1 MATKDHPRN
10 RTELV
15 ISTRTVM
22 RVLTTI
28 LLFVAGIEFVI
39 ILQTQLIWL
48 AISFFL
54 ALALT
59 PATDWLARF
68 MPKKNRGLALF
79 ILLLSCLGIFIYMV
93 VVLTPPLI
101 EQLSN
106 LVRNFPAYWENL
118 VTSNS
123 SFGSL
128 LRNLDV
134 QNIVTSNQDKIL
146 GSLSNAG
153 AWLGGIASGV
163 IALITI
169 FTLTFFMVIEG
180 PRWMEILW
188 RYQSPRRREA
198 RKAIAQ
204 DMYETVSGFV
214 AGNVATS
221 IVAAVVTTIFLLI
234 MRVPSP
240 LALGILVGLL
250 DLVPLIG
257 ATLAAVVVSLFV
269 LAFGGVPAG
278 IISIIFFI
286 VYQQIEN
293 NILQPLVYAKSVSI
307 SPLVVGVAALLG
319 ASLAGFFGALVAIP
333 VAASLQILAKDI
345 LERKDEL
352 FDIV

>member
-1 MATKDHPRN
+1 
-10 RTELV
+10 
-15 ISTRTVM
+15 M

-278 IISIIFFI
+278 VISIIFFI

-352 FDIV
+352 FDKV

>member
-1 MATKDHPRN
+1 MANTQPTRN

-204 DMYETVSGFV
+204 DMYDTVSGFV

-221 IVAAVVTTIFLLI
+221 VVAAVVTTIFLLI

-278 IISIIFFI
+278 VISIIFFI

-333 VAASLQILAKDI
+333 VAASLQILIKDI

-352 FDIV
+352 FDNV

>member
-1 MATKDHPRN
+1 MASQQPARN

-28 LLFVAGIEFVI
+28 LLFVASIEVAI

-106 LVRNFPAYWENL
+106 LVRNFPTYWENL

-128 LRNLDV
+128 LRSLDI

-204 DMYETVSGFV
+204 DMYDTVSGFV

-269 LAFGGVPAG
+269 LAFGGIPAG
-278 IISIIFFI
+278 VISIIFFI

-333 VAASLQILAKDI
+333 VAASLQILAKDV

-352 FDIV
+352 FDKV

>member
-1 MATKDHPRN
+1 MANQQPVRN

-22 RVLTTI
+22 RILMTI
-28 LLFVAGIEFVI
+28 LLFVASIEFII
-39 ILQTQLIWL
+39 ILQAQLIWL

-68 MPKKNRGLALF
+68 MPRKNRGLALF
-79 ILLLSCLGIFIYMV
+79 ILLLSCLSIFIYMV
-93 VVLTPPLI
+93 VVLTPPFI
-101 EQLSN
+101 DQLSN
-106 LVRNFPAYWENL
+106 LVRNFPTYWQNL
-118 VTSNS
+118 TTSNS
-123 SFGSL
+123 SLGSL
-128 LRNLDV
+128 LRNVDINSV
-134 QNIVTSNQDKIL
+134 VTSNQDKIL

-153 AWLGGIASGV
+153 AWLGSIASGV

-180 PRWMEILW
+180 PRWLEIFW
-188 RYQSPRRREA
+188 RYQTPRRREA
-198 RKAIAQ
+198 RKAIAR
-204 DMYETVSGFV
+204 DMFETVSGFV

-221 IVAAVVTTIFLLI
+221 VVAALVTTIFLLI

-250 DLVPLIG
+250 DLIPLIG
-257 ATLAAVVVSLFV
+257 ATLAAIVVSLFV
-269 LAFGGVPAG
+269 LAFAGVPAG
-278 IISIIFFI
+278 VISIIFFI

-307 SPLVVGVAALLG
+307 SPLVVGIAALLG
-319 ASLAGFFGALVAIP
+319 AALAGFFGALVAIP
-333 VAASLQILAKDI
+333 VAASLQILVKDM

-352 FDIV
+352 FDKV

>member
-1 MATKDHPRN
+1 MAKSQPTRN

-278 IISIIFFI
+278 VISIIFFI

-352 FDIV
+352 FDKV